1 VHSSWS
7 VCVGEWKNGEQD
19 LDGRR
24 NGEKC
29 YCFYIFLMVSV
40 NFGGMGTLGKGLGG
54 YAHSNSLSLEELDA
68 RGIKSH
74 IPKTPKQKLS
84 MLN

>member
-1 VHSSWS
+1 
-7 VCVGEWKNGEQD
+7 
-19 LDGRR
+19 
-24 NGEKC
+24 
-29 YCFYIFLMVSV
+29 MVSV